1 MDKPTEFTNDPAG
14 QARRW
19 TAEFSAARKF
29 VENFHKDGDKIVNR
43 FLDCEEG
50 VSPENPDVRLNL
62 FFSNIVTLK
71 SMLYGKLPKVEV
83 SRTSADPDDDVARVA
98 SLMLTRILNQDIQE
112 EGEDYATV
120 MRSCLEDRLLPGMGS
135 CRLRYQADIQKT
147 TKPAITDPIT
157 GKELAPAVERE
168 IVADTWTETIY
179 THWKDQLW
187 SPARTYSE
195 LRWKAFR
202 AFMNKKKLIE
212 RFGEDAA
219 KKVPMKS
226 KGPLDDD
233 KSKQVGDTPWMQ
245 AEVWEIWDKEN
256 KQVCYFV
263 EGMEETLE
271 CGPPPLELDGFW
283 PDPPPMMANVTTSK
297 YIPRADYMLA
307 KSLYEDIDNLQMR
320 IALLTDACKAV
331 GVYDKNEEGIQRLLQ
346 EGVENQL
353 IPVDSWA
360 ALAEKGGIKGA
371 VDWLPIEQ
379 VANVLQ
385 ILQGV
390 QAAKIQQLYEVTGL
404 ADILRGAAQAGASA
418 TQDRL
423 KAQFA
428 SIRVQALQDEF
439 ARFASDAQKI
449 KVNIIAKY
457 YPPEQIILQS
467 NIANTPDGK
476 NQPLLEQAIQL
487 IKTMNLAKWRIQI
500 KPETLAIADYAQLKA
515 DRTDFINAVS
525 LFMQSAGRLIE
536 SAPQATPYL
545 LHMLKWGVAGFR
557 GAQEIEGV
565 LDQAIDVATKNPP
578 GEKPDPQ
585 MQKVQAELQ
594 KSQMEAQAKMQQSAQ
609 EHQMEMQRMALEMK
623 QDREKHALEIQKL
636 MMQLRNTVVGE
647 SLRAQTAAAG
657 DSE

>member
-168 IVADTWTETIY
+168 IVADAWTETIY

-256 KQVCYFV
+256 KQVCY
-263 EGMEETLE
+263 L
-271 CGPPPLELDGFW
+271 
-283 PDPPPMMANVTTSK
+283 
-297 YIPRADYMLA
+297 
-307 KSLYEDIDNLQMR
+307 SLIH
-320 IALLTDACKAV
+320 I
-331 GVYDKNEEGIQRLLQ
+331 
-346 EGVENQL
+346 
-353 IPVDSWA
+353 
-360 ALAEKGGIKGA
+360 
-371 VDWLPIEQ
+371 
-379 VANVLQ
+379 
-385 ILQGV
+385 
-390 QAAKIQQLYEVTGL
+390 
-404 ADILRGAAQAGASA
+404 
-418 TQDRL
+418 
-423 KAQFA
+423 
-428 SIRVQALQDEF
+428 
-439 ARFASDAQKI
+439 
-449 KVNIIAKY
+449 
-457 YPPEQIILQS
+457 
-467 NIANTPDGK
+467 
-476 NQPLLEQAIQL
+476 
-487 IKTMNLAKWRIQI
+487 
-500 KPETLAIADYAQLKA
+500 
-515 DRTDFINAVS
+515 
-525 LFMQSAGRLIE
+525 
-536 SAPQATPYL
+536 
-545 LHMLKWGVAGFR
+545 
-557 GAQEIEGV
+557 
-565 LDQAIDVATKNPP
+565 
-578 GEKPDPQ
+578 
-585 MQKVQAELQ
+585 
-594 KSQMEAQAKMQQSAQ
+594 
-609 EHQMEMQRMALEMK
+609 
-623 QDREKHALEIQKL
+623 
-636 MMQLRNTVVGE
+636 
-647 SLRAQTAAAG
+647 
-657 DSE
+657 